1 MNTSIN
7 TLTTTVTAVNRKKTQ
22 IPIKIAKYYKQHT
35 MHDNLETVLD

>member
-7 TLTTTVTAVNRKKTQ
+7 TLTTSHSSKQKKTQ

-35 MHDNLETVLD
+35 MHDNLETALD